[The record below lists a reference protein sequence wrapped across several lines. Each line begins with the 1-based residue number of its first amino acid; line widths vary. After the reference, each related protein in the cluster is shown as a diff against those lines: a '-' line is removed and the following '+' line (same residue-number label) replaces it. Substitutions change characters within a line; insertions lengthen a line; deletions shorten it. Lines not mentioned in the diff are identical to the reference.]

1 MKTKKFTCPK
11 CGGHVKVTA
20 NYFFI
25 IDGEIEPDTGKI
37 GKFYKS
43 NVIKS
48 PCNDE
53 FKCPSC
59 GILEYKNGE
68 DELNNSIFKLY
79 QDLVKSTGTNENI
92 LPFEGEFDVIKKEH
106 LKNFKNIIKNFRR
119 PEGRPYIFFEEAAM
133 DGECVANCCDWF
145 NYDDARKEQLRDIKE
160 TVYHNLQLDIKN
172 DRKITIQL
180 IKRKLVEYRRYY
192 IEEFDLE
199 SGSTVMKWLNYW
211 CIQFLLTLREED
223 LTILYQRYQLNNRT
237 LL

>member
-1 MKTKKFTCPK
+1 
-11 CGGHVKVTA
+11 
-20 NYFFI
+20 
-25 IDGEIEPDTGKI
+25 
-37 GKFYKS
+37 
-43 NVIKS
+43 
-48 PCNDE
+48 
-53 FKCPSC
+53 
-59 GILEYKNGE
+59 
-68 DELNNSIFKLY
+68 
-79 QDLVKSTGTNENI
+79 
-92 LPFEGEFDVIKKEH
+92 
-106 LKNFKNIIKNFRR
+106 
-119 PEGRPYIFFEEAAM
+119 M

-223 LTILYQRYQLNNRT
+223 LTILYQHYQLNNRT

>member
-1 MKTKKFTCPK
+1 MNTNIKTYKFICPK
-11 CGGHVKVTA
+11 CGSPLKVTA
-20 NYFFI
+20 NYFFL

-37 GKFYKS
+37 GEFRKS

-68 DELNNSIFKLY
+68 DELNNSIYKLY
-79 QDLVKSTGTNENI
+79 QDLVKSTGTDENL

-106 LKNFKNIIKNFRR
+106 LKNFTNIIKNFRR
-119 PEGRPYIFFEEAAM
+119 PKGHPYIFLEEEAM
-133 DGECVANCCDWF
+133 DGECVTYF
-145 NYDDARKEQLRDIKE
+145 YDYFKYDEARKEQLGDIRK
-160 TVYHNLQLDIKN
+160 TVYLNLQLDIKN
-172 DRKITIQL
+172 NRKITIQL
-180 IKRKLVEYRRYY
+180 IKRKLVEYRKYY

-199 SGSTVMKWLNYW
+199 RGSLKMEWLNYW

-223 LTILYQRYQLNNRT
+223 IGILYQFYEQ
-237 LL
+237 